1 MTLRAWQNWL
11 RISKPRQR
19 HTRRKLWTRS
29 VEHLEM
35 RCVPAINIT
44 GTSAVTVTL
53 TGNENITITDDGTSL
68 IVTNTDTS
76 DEQTIGD
83 IGTVTS
89 LRITCSS
96 SSSSNGNT
104 IQLLIDGPSVG
115 LSRVT
120 VTGNGGPDLIDAS
133 QSSNLDVSLNGGSSN
148 DTLIGGDGNDTLDGG
163 SSGNDVLLGGSGDD
177 SLVGGSGNDILSGED
192 GDDLMLGGSG
202 NDSMS
207 GGNDHDIVNGES
219 GNDSLFGDA
228 GNDYVYGG
236 AGRDTV
242 SGGDDSDIVKG
253 QGGLDRILDSFD
265 NATDELAAFRALDRD
280 SGETYRGT
288 DTSRA
293 GLDSRDVFDYDD
305 SEEFDTDFI
314 PTADEFQI

>member
-1 MTLRAWQNWL
+1 MILRAWQHWL
-11 RISKPRQR
+11 GNRKPRQG
-19 HTRRKLWTRS
+19 HTRRS
-29 VEHLEM
+29 FNSMPMEHLEM
-35 RCVPAINIT
+35 RCVPAINIS

-76 DEQTIGD
+76 DEQTIGN

-96 SSSSNGNT
+96 SSSSNGNV
-104 IQLLIDGPSVG
+104 IRILIDGSSVG

-120 VTGNGGPDLIDAS
+120 VTGNGGDDLIDAS
-133 QSSNLDVSLNGGSSN
+133 QSANLDVSLNGGSGN
-148 DTLIGGDGNDTLDGG
+148 DTLIGGDGSDTLDG

-207 GGNDHDIVNGES
+207 GGSDHDIVNGES
-219 GNDSLFGDA
+219 GNDSLFGDS
-228 GNDYVYGG
+228 GNDYIYGG

-253 QGGLDRILDSFD
+253 QGGLDRILDSFE
-265 NATDELAAFRALDRD
+265 NASDELAAFRALDRN

-305 SEEFDTDFI
+305 SDEFDTEFI
-314 PTADEFQI
+314 PTADEFQS